1 VQERR
6 SIFSL
11 PAGRRAKWIVFA
23 IWLVAIIV
31 AAGPANL
38 PGKFSDAEENES
50 TSFLPGDA
58 ESTKALTATEDLQGG
73 ELAPAV
79 IVYRRDSGLT
89 PADRRQ
95 IQSDVAKLTQKE
107 YEGVVADGATA
118 AAGGSQR
125 SASEEQGP
133 AAGAGGQAGA
143 DATEGTGGAAG
154 DQGGATA
161 GSGGRQAQGCGG
173 PTTEVPG
180 QPADYAPFVGPIC
193 SPDGKAAI
201 VTAYLKG
208 DGESDTILDPVG
220 DWRDAVSDPGG
231 GLEVKITGGA
241 GYAAD
246 AIEVFESID
255 GTLLMAA
262 LSLVIFLLIVIYRSP
277 VFFLIPLMSVVFA
290 EMLSRSL
297 GYGVS
302 ELGVTINGQ
311 SSSIMSILVLGAGT
325 DYALLIVARYREELH
340 RHTDKHVA
348 MATALRS
355 AGPAVFASAATVIAA
370 LFCLTIAKV
379 NGTSGLGPIG
389 ALGVSCAALSM
400 LTLLPALLTIFGRRA
415 FWPFVPHTPDT
426 APSEAEVS
434 DSARRRIVDGPRV
447 SALGAVVLTCL
458 AVVLLLAVLG
468 AIWWVLPLIL
478 VGLFLLSVAGRR
490 LGGDGNRGPLD
501 RAVFLPYEI
510 RRYKREK
517 PTDATHGFWKR
528 IGDRVASAPGRV
540 MAGSLGVL
548 LVMCAGLAFWSTDLT
563 SNDAYRTSVEAVE
576 GQEILSQSFAAG
588 SAAPTDI
595 VVRDE
600 AQLRAVTHAAKEVPG
615 VESVSPP
622 VAQGDGGT
630 LIQATLEPQPY
641 STEAYDLVE
650 PIRDAVGGVAP
661 DTLVGGPTAV
671 EFDVREA
678 AAWDSAVIPPIVLV
692 VVFLILVLLLRAVVA
707 PLVLIGTVILSF
719 AAALGVGYFAFDI
732 AFDFTG
738 SDPSLPLFA
747 FVFLVALG
755 VDYNIFLIARAR
767 EETLKHGTREGIL
780 RALAVTGGVITSAGI
795 VLAGTFSVLA
805 VLPLVFLTEIGFVV
819 AFGVLLDT
827 FLVRSVLVPAIALKL
842 GPKFWWPSE
851 LAKTDGG
858 VKEPAEPQPEP
869 AQA

>member
-1 VQERR
+1 
-6 SIFSL
+6 
-11 PAGRRAKWIVFA
+11 VFA
-23 IWLVAIIV
+23 IWFVGIFI

-38 PGKFSDAEENES
+38 PAKFSDAEQNES

-58 ESTKALTATEDLQGG
+58 ESTKALTATEELQGG

-79 IVYRRDSGLT
+79 IVFRRDSGLT
-89 PADRRQ
+89 AADRRR
-95 IQSDVAKLTQKE
+95 IQEDVRRLTEKR
-107 YEGVVADGATA
+107 YPGVVADGATA
-118 AAGGSQR
+118 AAGGKQGGASQ
-125 SASEEQGP
+125 EQGP
-133 AAGAGGQAGA
+133 AAGARGQQAPS
-143 DATEGTGGAAG
+143 GGAA
-154 DQGGATA
+154 
-161 GSGGRQAQGCGG
+161 RQSEGCGT
-173 PTTEVPG
+173 PTSPIPG

-193 SPDGKAAI
+193 SADGKAAI

-208 DGESDTILDPVG
+208 NGEADTILDPIG
-220 DWRDAVSDPGG
+220 DWRDIVSDPGG

-255 GTLLMAA
+255 GTLLLAA

-277 VFFLIPLMSVVFA
+277 IFFLIPLLAVVFA

-340 RHTDKHVA
+340 NTPDKHEA
-348 MATALRS
+348 MAVALRS
-355 AGPAVFASAATVIAA
+355 AGPAIFASAATVIAA
-370 LFCLTIAKV
+370 LFCLTLAKV

-389 ALGVSCAALSM
+389 ALGVACAALSM

-415 FWPFVPHTPDT
+415 FWPFVPHTRET
-426 APSEAEVS
+426 APTEAGVPEWS
-434 DSARRRIVDGPRV
+434 LRNITEGRRAIALTSVILAGLIVLVTLP
-447 SALGAVVLTCL
+447 L
-458 AVVLLLAVLG
+458 VLLNKLLR
-468 AIWWVLPLIL
+468 I
-478 VGLFLLSVAGRR
+478 LSVNHVPS
-490 LGGDGNRGPLD
+490 LIVGPLD
-501 RAVFLPYEI
+501 RLVFRPYEL
-510 RRYKREK
+510 RRYRREHLA
-517 PTDATHGFWKR
+517 DATHGFWKR
-528 IGDRVASAPGRV
+528 VGDRVAAAPSRV
-540 MAGSLGVL
+540 IAGSLAVL
-548 LVMCAGLAFWSTDLT
+548 LVMCAGLAFFSTDLT

-576 GQEILSQSFAAG
+576 GQEILSQSFPAG
-588 SAAPTDI
+588 SSAPMDV
-595 VVRDE
+595 VVRDP
-600 AQLRAVTHAAKEVPG
+600 AAVEG
-615 VESVSPP
+615 VAHVLEESDGIESVTPEP
-622 VAQGDGGT
+622 VARGEDGV

-650 PIRDAVGGVAP
+650 PIRERVQRVAP
-661 DTLVGGPTAV
+661 DTLIGGATAV
-671 EFDVREA
+671 EFDVRDA
-678 AAWDSAVIPPIVLV
+678 AAWDSTVIPPIVLV

-719 AAALGVGYFAFDI
+719 VAALGVGYFAFDVL
-732 AFDFTG
+732 FDFTG

-767 EETLKHGTREGIL
+767 EETLKHGTEKGVL

-827 FLVRSVLVPAIALKL
+827 FLVRSVLVPAIAVKL
-842 GPKFWWPSE
+842 GPRFWWPSE

-858 VKEPAEPQPEP
+858 AREPAEAQPEP